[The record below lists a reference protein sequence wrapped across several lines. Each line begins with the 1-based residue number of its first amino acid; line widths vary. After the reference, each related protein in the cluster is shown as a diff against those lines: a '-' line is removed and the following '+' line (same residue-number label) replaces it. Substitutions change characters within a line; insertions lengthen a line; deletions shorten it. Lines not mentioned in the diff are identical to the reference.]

1 MTESQGE
8 QHRWWVD
15 RWLQLLDSYRF
26 KKRLERA
33 RNYAREGNVL
43 SLQFEGFQLQAIVQ
57 GSDPQPYQIELH
69 LDPFS
74 DEDWHYVVA
83 TLAEKAIYSAQLLT
97 GALPES
103 IEKVFIQNGL
113 NLFPFS
119 LGDVHSR
126 CSCPDKA
133 NPCKHIG
140 AVYYQLADQFR
151 EDPFVIFR
159 LRGRSRDQL
168 LAQLKRYRR
177 LSPDQLTEFTEA
189 HRVTALCEIAPIPAT
204 QSSNQTVL
212 APTDSPIASTAEES
226 SSQVIAKLSSEE
238 LPTLVE
244 DFWRYDQSLPE
255 DLVIITPADNPLK
268 NVDRLGDLPLSYEL
282 AKDIKQAIAQIYPV
296 VSQAA
301 LVQVMGND

>member
-43 SLQFEGFQLQAIVQ
+43 SLQFDGFQLQAIVQ
-57 GSDPQPYQIELH
+57 GSDPQPYQVELH

-74 DEDWHYVVA
+74 DEDWHYVIA

-159 LRGRSRDQL
+159 LRGRSREQL
-168 LAQLKRYRR
+168 LAQLKHYRR
-177 LSPDQLTEFTEA
+177 LSPEQLTEFTEA
-189 HRVTALCEIAPIPAT
+189 IA
-204 QSSNQTVL
+204 NQDFLKPTDFSTVL
-212 APTDSPIASTAEES
+212 PSGDLQPQAVAKTPLTQDELQTLAER
-226 SSQVIAKLSSEE
+226 
-238 LPTLVE
+238 
-244 DFWRYDQSLPE
+244 FWRYEQDLPL
-255 DLVIITPADNPLK
+255 DLVVITPSDNPLK
-268 NVDRLGDLPLSYEL
+268 VVERLGDPPLSYEL
-282 AKDIKQAIAQIYPV
+282 AKEIKQAIALIYPA

-301 LVQVMGND
+301 LIQVMGRD